1 MAPIRVGF
9 LGLSKDSWGSI
20 AHLPYLKS
28 SPSYEIVAVCNS
40 SVKSSNEAIKNFGL
54 NESTKAYGNPQGL
67 LAVLLVLWFFLGS
80 RENRTQ

>member
-28 SPSYEIVAVCNS
+28 SPNYEIVAVCNS
-40 SVKSSNEAIKNFGL
+40 SVKSSSEAIKNFGL
-54 NESTKAYGNPQGL
+54 NESTKAYGNPQGS
-67 LAVLLVLWFFLGS
+67 LAVLPVIWFFLGS
-80 RENRTQ
+80 RKIRTQ